1 MPALIPRESQNQN
14 AVWVCS
20 DCDTLFA
27 ASHPRDR
34 LAPREIARVNTAF
47 LSHCRRHL
55 RKSVILLLPEPNDP
69 WRFGWLMQIIE
80 WFRRQVG

>member
-14 AVWVCS
+14 AVRVCS
-20 DCDTLFA
+20 DCDALFA
-27 ASHPRDR
+27 ASHRRDQ
-34 LAPREIARVNTAF
+34 LAPREIAPVNTAF
-47 LSHCRRHL
+47 LRHCRRHH

-69 WRFGWLMQIIE
+69 SRLGWLLRIVE